1 MRECP
6 SLGQGRYVWQKER
19 TILHL
24 TERPVIRVESE
35 SLAVSVIQGLLSS
48 IPAFWSSHEISVVL
62 TLVLDRPDATSSIA
76 LGKAIVKRLPAKAL
90 IAALFELWDKASTNT
105 VRPLYRFTNNGSL
118 TLH

>member
-1 MRECP
+1 MRQCP
-6 SLGQGRYVWQKER
+6 SLGLGRYVWQKER

-90 IAALFELWDKASTNT
+90 IAALFELWDKASTKFQFEPT
-105 VRPLYRFTNNGSL
+105 AQLECTTGARR
-118 TLH
+118 